1 MKLYDVPRDTRI
13 VLREDGMELE
23 LNFLKMDGMYAHC
36 TTDSGVDVHL
46 AGWVD
51 ADIIVDGVTVGAG
64 DAPTSGIKGA

>member
-1 MKLYDVPRDTRI
+1 MKLHDVPNGSRI

-36 TTDSGVDVHL
+36 TTDSGMDVHL

-51 ADIIVDGVTVGAG
+51 ADIIVDGVTVGAVN
-64 DAPTSGIKGA
+64 APTSGSKGT